1 MENIK
6 SYSSKLIRTKSLVI
20 IFLSLLVLVIIS
32 IAVELKQTEKETFNL
47 MINHSNSI
55 IGTIK
60 QSAENAIVSNR
71 KVEYEIREG
80 LLKNAGYIRL
90 LYNNGKISNKLLE
103 EISVNNNISSINIV
117 DKAGRFLFSYYKN
130 DNIQLDKDNI
140 LEILSPVFNDEA
152 DTLIIGLKN
161 TRFSNGNSFIAA
173 VSATNNSGILIT
185 VDAEQHLKFRKEMG
199 LGILIKEAVNNE
211 GIIYAAIQNR
221 SGIIAASGNVSILEP
236 VENSKFLTNSFNE
249 AKYHWRITEFED
261 EEIFEAVST
270 VSTEDL
276 KVGLLRIGLSM
287 KSLEEARNRIFWRSI
302 LMGAGI
308 IIFGLVIFSAIIMRL
323 NYEILQKNFSAIESF
338 SSKVLE
344 NVADAILV
352 TDLQNRIT
360 SSNKAANALFGK
372 KVNQANSGLS
382 DLFGDE
388 TAGEINNTDWK
399 IKNIA
404 CTINNEAKNFL
415 ITKSQFRDKT
425 QELKKVIVIKDF
437 TELKKLEE
445 NVQRNARLSAMGE
458 LASAV
463 AHEIRN
469 PLNSISTIIQLL
481 IKDFQPADNE
491 NEFNDLTKIVYNEVG
506 RINKTIVNFLQF
518 ATPEKLSPA
527 EFPLS
532 SLLKQLKIQFT
543 KLLSEKNISLEIDN
557 NTDTVVIWDN
567 DKILQVLINLIQNA
581 AEAIKENGRV
591 KISVEVL
598 SENIEIKITD
608 SGPGIPPNVLPKIFN
623 LYFTT
628 KTTGSGIGL
637 SLVQKIIENH
647 GGIINVQ
654 NIASG
659 GAEFTINLPIK
670 AKAEYK

>member
-1 MENIK
+1 MENVK

-152 DTLIIGLKN
+152 DTIIIGLKN

-199 LGILIKEAVNNE
+199 LGILIKETVNNE
-211 GIIYAAIQNR
+211 GIVFAAIQNR

-236 VENSKFLTNSFNE
+236 VENSEFLTTSFNDT
-249 AKYHWRITEFED
+249 KYHWRITEFDD

-287 KSLEEARNRIFWRSI
+287 KSLEEARSRIFWRSI

-308 IIFGLVIFSAIIMRL
+308 IIFGLVIFSAILMRL
-323 NYEILQKNFSAIESF
+323 NYEMLQKNFSAIESF

-352 TDLQNRIT
+352 ADLQNKIT

-372 KVNQANSGLS
+372 KVNQANAGLS

>member
-1 MENIK
+1 MENVK

-32 IAVELKQTEKETFNL
+32 IAVELNQTEKETFNL
-47 MINHSNSI
+47 MINQSNSI
-55 IGTIK
+55 IGIIK

-71 KVEYEIREG
+71 KVEYEIREN
-80 LLKNAGYIRL
+80 LLKNAGYIKL
-90 LYNNGKISNKLLE
+90 LYNNGKISSKLLE
-103 EISVNNNISSINIV
+103 EISANNNISSINIV
-117 DKAGRFLFSYYKN
+117 DKAGGFLFSYYKN

-140 LEILSPVFNDEA
+140 LEILSPVFNDET

-173 VSATNNSGILIT
+173 VSANNNSGILIT
-185 VDAEQHLKFRKEMG
+185 VDAEQHLQFRKEMG

-236 VENSKFLTNSFNE
+236 VENSEFLTNSFND

-287 KSLEEARNRIFWRSI
+287 RSLEEARSRIFWRSI

-308 IIFGLVIFSAIIMRL
+308 IIFGLVIFSAILMRL
-323 NYEILQKNFSAIESF
+323 NYEMLQKNFSAIESF

-352 TDLQNRIT
+352 ADLQNKIT

-372 KVNQANSGLS
+372 KVNQANAGLS